1 MTHHEL
7 TFKIISALPKGCD
20 RIDTVADTYRENS
33 LKDPERPRRGDA
45 GKVIVQSFLSKIP

>member
-20 RIDTVADTYRENS
+20 RIDIVADTYREHS
-33 LKDPERPRRGDA
+33 LKDPERARRGDA
-45 GKVIVQSFLSKIP
+45 GKVIVQSSLSKIP